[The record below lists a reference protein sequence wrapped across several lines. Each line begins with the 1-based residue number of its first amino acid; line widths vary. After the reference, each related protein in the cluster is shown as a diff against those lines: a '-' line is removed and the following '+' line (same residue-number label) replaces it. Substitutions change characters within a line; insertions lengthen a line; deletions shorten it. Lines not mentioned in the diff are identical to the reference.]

1 MNQGKCFVIQPFNEA
16 TYEKR
21 YADTFELAIRDAGA
35 EPYRV
40 DGDPGSDVIID
51 AIEKGIKKSDVCF
64 AEITSDNPN
73 VWYELGYA
81 LFHGKHVAMVCEK
94 SRKLPFDIQHRRIIQ
109 YESDSQSD
117 FENLKKDITDSIKI
131 GLDKVS
137 NMKKLTDPVSA
148 TSNYKM
154 PPYILTALVIV
165 MSNEELGGGVYFE
178 QIETEMYQAGF
189 NSLASNLAI
198 RKLIHDGFLEKREMQ
213 NTFDRII
220 PTDEA
225 AKWLLEN
232 QHDLDLTLRSDTTDS
247 DIPPYAADDDLPF

>member
-1 MNQGKCFVIQPFNEA
+1 MSQKRCFVIQPFNDD

-21 YADTFELAIRDAGA
+21 YADTFEPAIRDAGV

-40 DGDPGSDVIID
+40 DRDPGADIIIST
-51 AIEKGIKKSDVCF
+51 IEKEIEKSDVCF
-64 AEITSDNPN
+64 AEITLDNPN

-81 LFHGKHVAMVCEK
+81 MSHGKHVTMVCEA
-94 SRKLPFDIQHRRIIQ
+94 SRKLPFDIRHRRIIP
-109 YESDSQSD
+109 YETASKSD
-117 FENLKKDITDSIKI
+117 FEKLKKDITDSIKTA
-131 GLDKVS
+131 LDKES
-137 NMKKLTDPVSA
+137 NIKKLPDVISGSA
-148 TSNYKM
+148 NYKM

-165 MSNEELGGGVYFE
+165 MSNTELGQGVWFGH
-178 QIETEMYQAGF
+178 IDTEMNQAGF

-198 RKLIHDGFLEKREMQ
+198 RKLIHDGFLEKRRGDDGSMYV
-213 NTFDRII
+213 T

-232 QHDLDLTLRSDTTDS
+232 QEDLDLTLPSDTADN

>member
-1 MNQGKCFVIQPFNEA
+1 M
-16 TYEKR
+16 
-21 YADTFELAIRDAGA
+21 
-35 EPYRV
+35 
-40 DGDPGSDVIID
+40 
-51 AIEKGIKKSDVCF
+51 
-64 AEITSDNPN
+64 
-73 VWYELGYA
+73 
-81 LFHGKHVAMVCEK
+81 
-94 SRKLPFDIQHRRIIQ
+94 
-109 YESDSQSD
+109 
-117 FENLKKDITDSIKI
+117 
-131 GLDKVS
+131 DKVS